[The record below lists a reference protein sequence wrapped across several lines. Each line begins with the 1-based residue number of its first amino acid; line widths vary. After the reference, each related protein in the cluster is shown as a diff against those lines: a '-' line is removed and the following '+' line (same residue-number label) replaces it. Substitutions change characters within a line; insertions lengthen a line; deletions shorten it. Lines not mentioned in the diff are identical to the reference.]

1 MTNCVGNS
9 ALHYAVEY
17 NYKKV
22 SDYLKKKGA
31 NMTITN
37 LRGFRA
43 NEGIGPKIS
52 MNFIIE
58 DVKIARQFQNKD

>member
-1 MTNCVGNS
+1 MTNCVGNT

-17 NYKKV
+17 KYKKV
-22 SDYLKKKGA
+22 SDYLKRKGA
-31 NMTITN
+31 NQTITN

-43 NEGIGPKIS
+43 FEGIGPKMD

-58 DVKIARQFQNKD
+58 DVNKAREFY